1 MKYPGSV
8 IYMQGFEKSDSDHS
22 SFREKLEMIHQWPS
36 LYMFKFIV
44 PKGKEDEVKLLFP
57 KNIVSLKSSRTGK
70 YISVT
75 AKVMAASSDQVIN
88 IYEMANEIDG
98 LIAL

>member
-1 MKYPGSV
+1 MAK
-8 IYMQGFEKSDSDHS
+8 DDHS
-22 SFREKLEMIHQWPS
+22 SFKDKLENIHQWPS

-44 PKGKEDEVKLLFP
+44 PKGKEAEVRELFP
-57 KNIVSLKSSRTGK
+57 KNILEEKPSRNGN

-75 AKVMAASSDQVIN
+75 ARVMMASSSQVIE
-88 IYEMANEIDG
+88 IYEKASRIED